1 MTDLNANDLF
11 EKNKKSNEK
20 VFNTFKEILKKCN
33 TLIKFANQK
42 KESDIIFDVP
52 KILLGYPSY
61 DYDECLCYLILKL
74 RNNNFFVKYIFPT
87 QLYISW
93 HDKVQLEKLKKEKK
107 FIYNESKK
115 EIPMNEMMELHKFKN
130 K

>member
-93 HDKVQLEKLKKEKK
+93 NDKVQLEKLKKEKK

>member
-1 MTDLNANDLF
+1 MTDLNANELF
-11 EKNKKSNEK
+11 EKNKKSSEK

-42 KESDIIFDVP
+42 KQSEILFTVP
-52 KILLGYPSY
+52 KVLLGYPSY

-74 RNNNFFVKYIFPT
+74 RNNNFFVKYIYPSE
-87 QLYISW
+87 LYISW
-93 HDKVQLEKLKKEKK
+93 YDKEQLEKIKKEKR
-107 FIYNESKK
+107 FIFNESQK
-115 EIPMNEMMELHKFKN
+115 ELPINEMLESYKLKN

>member
-1 MTDLNANDLF
+1 MTDLNANQLF
-11 EKNKKSNEK
+11 EKNKKLSEK
-20 VFNTFKEILKKCN
+20 IFITFKELLKKCN

-42 KESDIIFDVP
+42 KQSDIIFDVP
-52 KILLGYPSY
+52 KMLLGYPSY

-74 RNNNFFVKYIFPT
+74 RNNNFFVKYIYPS

-93 HDKVQLEKLKKEKK
+93 HDKDQLEKLKKERK

-115 EIPMNEMMELHKFKN
+115 EIPIDDMVESYKLKN

>member
-1 MTDLNANDLF
+1 MTDLNANELF
-11 EKNKKSNEK
+11 EKNKKLNEK

-42 KESDIIFDVP
+42 KQSDIIYDVP

-74 RNNNFFVKYIFPT
+74 RNNNFFVKYMYPT

-93 HDKVQLEKLKKEKK
+93 HDKNQLEKLKKEKK
-107 FIYNESKK
+107 FIYNESQK
-115 EIPMNEMMELHKFKN
+115 EIPIDEMLETYNLKN

>member
-1 MTDLNANDLF
+1 MTDLNANELF
-11 EKNKKSNEK
+11 EKNKKLNEK

-33 TLIKFANQK
+33 TLIKFENQK
-42 KESDIIFDVP
+42 KQSDIIFDVP

-74 RNNNFFVKYIFPT
+74 RNNNFFVKYMYPT

-93 HDKVQLEKLKKEKK
+93 HDKNQLEKLKKEKK
-107 FIYNESKK
+107 FIYNESQK
-115 EIPMNEMMELHKFKN
+115 EIPIDEMLETYNLKN

>member
-1 MTDLNANDLF
+1 MSDLNANELF
-11 EKNKKSNEK
+11 EKNKKLNEK

-42 KESDIIFDVP
+42 KQSEIIYNVP

-74 RNNNFFVKYIFPT
+74 RNNNFFVKYIYPS

-93 HDKVQLEKLKKEKK
+93 HDKDQLEKKKKEKK
-107 FIYNESKK
+107 FIINESKK
-115 EIPMNEMMELHKFKN
+115 ELPINQMIETYNLKN

>member
-1 MTDLNANDLF
+1 MTDLNANQLF
-11 EKNKKSNEK
+11 EKNKKQSEK
-20 VFNTFKEILKKCN
+20 TFNTFKEILKKCN

-42 KESDIIFDVP
+42 KQSDIIFNVP
-52 KILLGYPSY
+52 NILLGYPSY

-74 RNNNFFVKYIFPT
+74 RNNNFFVKYIYPS

-93 HDKVQLEKLKKEKK
+93 HDKEQLEKLKKEQK

-115 EIPMNEMMELHKFKN
+115 EIPIDEIVESYKLKN

>member
-1 MTDLNANDLF
+1 MSDLNANELF
-11 EKNKKSNEK
+11 EKNKKLNEK
-20 VFNTFKEILKKCN
+20 VFNTFKEILKKC
-33 TLIKFANQK
+33 KFANQK
-42 KESDIIFDVP
+42 KQSEIIYNVP

-74 RNNNFFVKYIFPT
+74 RNNNFFVKYIYPS

-93 HDKVQLEKLKKEKK
+93 HDKDQLEKKKKEKK
-107 FIYNESKK
+107 FIINESKK
-115 EIPMNEMMELHKFKN
+115 ELPINQMIETYNLKN

>member
-1 MTDLNANDLF
+1 MTDLNANELF
-11 EKNKKSNEK
+11 EKNKKFNEK

-42 KESDIIFDVP
+42 KQSDIIFDVP

-74 RNNNFFVKYIFPT
+74 RNNNFFVKYIYPT

-93 HDKVQLEKLKKEKK
+93 HDKSQLEKLKKEKK
-107 FIYNESKK
+107 FIYNESQK
-115 EIPMNEMMELHKFKN
+115 EIPLDEMFESYKLKK
-130 K
+130 

>member
-1 MTDLNANDLF
+1 MTDLNANELF
-11 EKNKKSNEK
+11 EKNKKSSEK

-42 KESDIIFDVP
+42 KQSEILFTVP
-52 KILLGYPSY
+52 KVLLGYPSY

-74 RNNNFFVKYIFPT
+74 RNNNFFVKYIYPSE
-87 QLYISW
+87 LYISW
-93 HDKVQLEKLKKEKK
+93 YDKEQLEKIKKEKR
-107 FIYNESKK
+107 FIFNESQK
-115 EIPMNEMMELHKFKN
+115 ELPINEMLKSYKLKN